1 VSDWTSQPLGQDHD
15 LAHLD
20 CGRDV
25 LDRWLLHGALRA
37 QAAGVA
43 HTTVWTR
50 PDDLVA
56 VAFYAI
62 APTQF
67 IRTDLSSR
75 SLSAG
80 YSTIPGYLLARLALS
95 QALHGQGLGKHLL
108 LDALE
113 RIVAAATNAG
123 GRLIA
128 VDTIDDAVHH
138 FYRHHDFQPIQ
149 GSRRLVMK
157 IATARAA
164 LERGAPPP
172 HDRAS

>member
-1 VSDWTSQPLGQDHD
+1 VSDWTSQALGDHHD
-15 LAHLD
+15 LAQLD
-20 CGRDV
+20 CGRDE
-25 LDRWLLHGALRA
+25 LDRWLLHEALRA
-37 QAAGVA
+37 QAAGIA

-50 PDDLVA
+50 PDDLVV

-67 IRTDLSSR
+67 VRTDLPSR

-80 YSTIPGYLLARLALS
+80 YSTIPGYLLARLALN
-95 QALHGQGLGKHLL
+95 QALHGQGLGTQLL

-128 VDTIDDAVHH
+128 VDALDGAALR
-138 FYRHHDFQPIQ
+138 FYCHHDFQPIQ
-149 GSRRLVMK
+149 GTRRLVMR
-157 IATARAA
+157 ITTARAA
-164 LERGAPPP
+164 LYR
-172 HDRAS
+172 

>member
-1 VSDWTSQPLGQDHD
+1 VSDWTSQRLGEHHD
-15 LAHLD
+15 LTQLG
-20 CGRDV
+20 CGRDE
-25 LDRWLLHGALRA
+25 LDRWLLHEALRA
-37 QAAGVA
+37 QATGIA

-50 PDDLVA
+50 HDDPVV

-67 IRTDLSSR
+67 MRTELPSR

-80 YSTIPGYLLARLALS
+80 YSAIPGYLIGRFALS
-95 QALHGQGLGKHLL
+95 QTLHGQGLGTHLL

-113 RIVAAATNAG
+113 RIVAAAADAG

-128 VDTIDDAVHH
+128 VDALDDAAHS
-138 FYRHHDFQPIQ
+138 FYRHHNFQPIQ

-164 LERGAPPP
+164 IDG
-172 HDRAS
+172 

>member
-1 VSDWTSQPLGQDHD
+1 MSDWVSQRLGERHD
-15 LAHLD
+15 LAQLG
-20 CGRDV
+20 CGHDE
-25 LDRWLLHGALRA
+25 LDRWLLHEALRA
-37 QAAGVA
+37 QAAGTA

-50 PDDLVA
+50 PDDLVV

-67 IRTDLSSR
+67 MRTDLPSR

-80 YSTIPGYLLARLALS
+80 YSTIPGYLIARLALT
-95 QALHGQGLGKHLL
+95 QALHGQGLGTQLL

-113 RIVAAATNAG
+113 RVVLAATNAG

-128 VDTIDDAVHH
+128 VDAIDDAAHS
-138 FYRHHDFQPIQ
+138 FYRRHDFQPIQ

-157 IATARAA
+157 ITTARTV
-164 LERGAPPP
+164 LERTQSP
-172 HDRAS
+172 